1 MVDVVTSGVE
11 NPRSIAVFPPGG
23 LIFWSDLGDVARIER
38 ADLDGENRL
47 AIVSDYIVWP
57 QALCVDTVR
66 TRIYWVDVRLNSLS
80 SCEFDGSGQRTVLT
94 SQLAS
99 LSHPVSLD
107 SLEDWVYWA
116 DWGLTNT
123 TIVRYNKINR
133 GQPQVLTTVDMVREG
148 S

>member
-57 QALCVDTVR
+57 QALCVDTTPR
-66 TRIYWVDVRLNSLS
+66 TSHTITPS
-80 SCEFDGSGQRTVLT
+80 SRTSSPHRPPT
-94 SQLAS
+94 RPTHKS
-99 LSHPVSLD
+99 
-107 SLEDWVYWA
+107 
-116 DWGLTNT
+116 
-123 TIVRYNKINR
+123 
-133 GQPQVLTTVDMVREG
+133 
-148 S
+148 

>member
-1 MVDVVTSGVE
+1 MVTSGVE

-133 GQPQVLTTVDMVREG
+133 GQPQVLTTVDMVRGG

>member
-1 MVDVVTSGVE
+1 MDVVTSGVE

>member
-1 MVDVVTSGVE
+1 MVTSGVE

>member
-1 MVDVVTSGVE
+1 MTSGVE

-94 SQLAS
+94 SHLTSQLAS

-133 GQPQVLTTVDMVREG
+133 GQPQVLTTVDMVRGG

>member
-1 MVDVVTSGVE
+1 MVTSGVE

-38 ADLDGENRL
+38 ADLDGENRV

>member
-1 MVDVVTSGVE
+1 MTSGVE

-94 SQLAS
+94 STLAS

-133 GQPQVLTTVDMVREG
+133 GQPQVLTTVDMVRGG